1 MEIIISLIFP
11 LIVILILCNIWN
23 IAKLSKKN
31 EEIDTLKLELVDLE
45 CKVEKIT
52 DEIKEDL
59 KKLDEIVNPNK
70 DFLS

>member
-1 MEIIISLIFP
+1 ME
-11 LIVILILCNIWN
+11 
-23 IAKLSKKN
+23 
-31 EEIDTLKLELVDLE
+31 DLE